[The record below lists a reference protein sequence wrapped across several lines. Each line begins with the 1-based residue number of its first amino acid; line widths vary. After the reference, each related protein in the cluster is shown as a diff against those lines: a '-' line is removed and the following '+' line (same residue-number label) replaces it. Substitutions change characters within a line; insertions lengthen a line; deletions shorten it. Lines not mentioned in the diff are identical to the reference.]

1 MSTTWCRWSNRAL
14 ARYDTCS
21 YHACSTPHVNLLV
34 LYVFLQRTAR
44 IMLCHHGSTGGTLV
58 AFQNVS
64 VALSSADLSSMQRMV
79 HSMQTKSVVA
89 PPHRMS
95 DFEFC
100 PQHLRVNQS
109 SVNYSF
115 FQFSS
120 VSILTKH
127 RSILCNHHRFCRVNC
142 YNIQQYLDK
151 KRLKVDFVGKP
162 DRKRL
167 VAKVR
172 IVSLIGW
179 RGESVAVPSQTLTV

>member
-1 MSTTWCRWSNRAL
+1 MEVIGNNIGHVKQKVGCVDCFVQWCRWSSRAL

-34 LYVFLQRTAR
+34 LCMFLQRTAR

-79 HSMQTKSVVA
+79 HSMQTQSVVA

-127 RSILCNHHRFCRVNC
+127 RSILCNN
-142 YNIQQYLDK
+142 
-151 KRLKVDFVGKP
+151 P
-162 DRKRL
+162 
-167 VAKVR
+167 
-172 IVSLIGW
+172 
-179 RGESVAVPSQTLTV
+179 